1 MESTKDE
8 VSIPVQQEQTDA
20 HLDDDRQPQEGQFVG
35 ATLKIDGDLAKDEH
49 EVRFSGQAQTEP
61 GSGFDRNRPGST
73 IGRQSVRSTSSRT
86 SLRPGGY
93 ISPKTSDKF
102 FSYKVK
108 LQSMK
113 WFVFSTVKQSKPVYQ
128 HMTSSPWLG
137 VAEMIIL
144 WHIMFPLLLR
154 SVAFSP
160 RPLGIGMHFQTL
172 LTPLLNVPRM
182 VLLSSLLW

>member
-113 WFVFSTVKQSKPVYQ
+113 WFVFSTVKQSNPV
-128 HMTSSPWLG
+128 
-137 VAEMIIL
+137 
-144 WHIMFPLLLR
+144 
-154 SVAFSP
+154 FSGPHFRLP
-160 RPLGIGMHFQTL
+160 RFD
-172 LTPLLNVPRM
+172 
-182 VLLSSLLW
+182 SSLTTPSEVKINGRRILPVINYYIKNALFVKCLYPVV